1 LGFID
6 NNQKRHYIRRV
17 RFDIHKDLENIM
29 PEERSKLK
37 LYSGGH
43 KGAEAEF
50 GEQAEKW
57 AIPEINISFEG
68 HQMARDKNAKVLN
81 SDELTKGDLSMEII
95 SQKMGRSYAR
105 PDKIRRVIQSI
116 YHMVT
121 NSYHIFAVG
130 WIQPDDT
137 IKGGTGWGVELA
149 KMFNRDVSVYD
160 QDREAWFT
168 WREGKW
174 NPDAPMIPHRPF
186 TGTGTRDLTIAG
198 KAAIRDLF
206 QRSFGDPPQ
215 I

>member
-1 LGFID
+1 LTTR
-6 NNQKRHYIRRV
+6 KKTTTLALV
-17 RFDIHKDLENIM
+17 RFDNHQALENIM

-57 AIPEINISFEG
+57 HVPEINYSFED
-68 HQMARDKNAKVLN
+68 HQMVREKSAQVL
-81 SDELTKGDLSMEII
+81 SAEELTKGDLSMEII

-116 YHMVT
+116 YHMVA
-121 NSYHIFAVG
+121 NSYHIFAIG

-137 IKGGTGWGVELA
+137 VKGGTGWGVELA

-160 QDREAWFT
+160 QDRESWFT

-174 NPDAPMIPHRPF
+174 TPDTPMIPHRPF
-186 TGTGTRDLTIAG
+186 TGTGTRNLTDAG
-198 KAAIRDLF
+198 KIAIHDLY
-206 QRSFGDPPQ
+206 QRSFGDAP
-215 I
+215 